1 MIHLAGPYLLAAVLA
16 GLGTYG
22 VLARRN
28 AVLVLIG
35 VELVL
40 NAATLLLVSVAAGGG
55 DRWAAGNVLTLF
67 VITIAAAE
75 VVVALAVV
83 LAVYRLR
90 GDVDLSEPLP
100 AEPLDGAGRP
110 EDADDGGGAVS
121 ADDASG
127 VAR

>member
-35 VELVL
+35 IELVL
-40 NAATLLLVSVAAGGG
+40 NAANVLLVATSADGG
-55 DRWAAGNVLTLF
+55 DRWVAGNVLTLF

-75 VVVALAVV
+75 VSVALAVI
-83 LAVYRLR
+83 LAVFRLR
-90 GDVDLSEPLP
+90 GDIDLSRATEQ
-100 AEPLDGAGRP
+100 
-110 EDADDGGGAVS
+110 
-121 ADDASG
+121 SG
-127 VAR
+127 SER